1 MEGWRDECMEE
12 GMDAYGPTDG
22 LEGWKDRGMNGRIKG
37 WRDMVR

>member
-1 MEGWRDECMEE
+1 MQERCDE
-12 GMDAYGPTDG
+12 GMDAYGRTDG